1 MLKKKNLWRG
11 LTMVFALLL
20 AVSMM
25 AGNILELYRT
35 SVDAFLGT
43 RSTQT
48 VTEQSDDE
56 SDAWTYKS
64 EFTTAKEAYEGFKD
78 FAIEASQETFAL
90 LKNENGALPLAK
102 DAKITMLGVRSYAPV
117 YGNSGG
123 SVPDGKSTVQIF
135 DAFTERGFQL
145 NPETLA
151 AYEAFF
157 ADKEWTKP
165 QFGGGILPAYAEI
178 TAYDDP
184 HELTLDE
191 LKQLNPDFESKYT
204 EYGDAAIVVVSR
216 VGGEAGA
223 YYPGEEGLADG
234 VHTVN
239 GNILSLSDEEMAM
252 IEEAKANFDKV
263 IVLVNAAN
271 PMEISNLEEDPDID
285 AILWVGY
292 PGAYGFYG
300 VADVLN
306 GTVAPSAHLGDTFVK
321 NGALAPAMQ
330 NFGNIPW
337 ANASDF
343 AEGTSVNS
351 YLIETEGIY
360 TGYRYYETRYADIVL
375 GNGGA
380 NASAGTYANAD
391 GTVAASDGT
400 WSYDNEV
407 VYPFGYGMSYTT
419 FEQTLDSVVITGDKR
434 TATVTVTTTNTGDV
448 AGKAVVQLYAS
459 APYTDYDKQ
468 NGIEKSALQLMDYEK
483 TNTLQPGESQTITM
497 NVDMSLLASYD
508 SQNAKTFIVDPG
520 DYYFAIGSDA
530 HDALNNILAAQGKT
544 TADGMTADGDA
555 SKTYQWTWD
564 GAVDADTFSVSKAGV
579 EITNAVSDGDY
590 SMDIN
595 TFIPGTATY
604 LSRSDWDGTF
614 PTTITGL
621 KAEGR
626 LATLLANDFIDIK
639 TDEDTSD
646 IVFGDTTSTLT
657 LNDLKGADFDDPRW
671 DELVGKVTI
680 DEFLNFASNAFH
692 NIQNIDSVGLLQY
705 AADDGPNGS
714 DSHYLTEG
722 SYQGTPYADAADYD
736 YGTRVGP
743 TPENIA
749 YSWNKEL
756 AYRVGEITLG
766 ESTLVLN
773 LPIMIGPG
781 MNIHRHGYNARGAEY
796 YSEDPVLSGYTG
808 SAVVQGAQ
816 SKGTLVNIKH
826 AAFNDQEINRSGIAV
841 FMTEQK
847 ARELELRNLQQAFE
861 GNGKPASFEADPSRD
876 DTYTVGALG
885 VMSSYNRIG
894 AVASSANAGVQ
905 VQIMR
910 NEWGFKG
917 YNVTDFTGVTLH
929 GCDVKT
935 RDAFANMDIAGYNYG
950 IYRYE
955 HDLKKYPDRLILGS
969 ETFCSD
975 AYRFRELAKKE
986 PRLIGD
992 FVWAGMDYLGEVMVG
1007 SWEYADNAPRF
1018 DGGLGW
1024 VSAGSGRIDLTGK
1037 PLGEALYTRVA
1048 LEQAEGPFLA
1058 VRPVNHTGD
1067 KHSPSAWKMTD
1078 AMTSWTWPGCEGK
1091 QAEVE
1096 VYARAASAALVLNG
1110 KEIARK
1116 NAKNDCLF
1124 RFRCAYQPGTLEAV
1138 AYNAAGQ
1145 ETGRCAL
1152 TTAGPATELRA
1163 EPEEAVLRPG
1173 QLCYIRLRYTDQ
1185 NGVLKPTVRE
1195 PIRVHVTG
1203 GRLLALGNACPFNL
1217 QGYRTSQTA
1226 PYWGEAM
1233 AIVEAGTEGCV
1244 TLQADSAVGSAVAA
1258 VQVHKE

>member
-1 MLKKKNLWRG
+1 MAKKNRPKKSK
-11 LTMVFALLL
+11 ALVVWAIVTVIVLL
-20 AVSMM
+20 ADCVGNYLVVGLPGNMNSLLDKPM
-25 AGNILELYRT
+25 AAIGEAIDFKLSAGELGGLMDTLFGSQRPIYSDEVT
-35 SVDAFLGT
+35 SVYPTQKATNKAEAFANAQEVNLKLA
-43 RSTQT
+43 
-48 VTEQSDDE
+48 E
-56 SDAWTYKS
+56 
-64 EFTTAKEAYEGFKD
+64 EGFV
-78 FAIEASQETFAL
+78 L
-90 LKNENGALPLAK
+90 LKNENAALPMNKGARISVFSKNSVNLSYGGSGSGGFDTSNNK
-102 DAKITMLGVRSYAPV
+102 NLYESLNDAGFVTNPTLKRFYESSQSGSVRTANSSDLDNGDNQKIATAETPQSKYTDAVKNSYADYSDAALV
-117 YGNSGG
+117 VITRIGG
-123 SVPDGKSTVQIF
+123 EGFDLPRYQGDSEGAVSVDSHYLELDQNEIDLLTAVTDGTFKRVVVVFNTPSSFEATF
-135 DAFTERGFQL
+135 LKDSAY
-145 NPETLA
+145 A
-151 AYEAFF
+151 AF
-157 ADKEWTKP
+157 ADKIDAAVWIGFT
-165 QFGGGILPAYAEI
+165 GSNGI
-178 TAYDDP
+178 TA
-184 HELTLDE
+184 L
-191 LKQLNPDFESKYT
+191 
-204 EYGDAAIVVVSR
+204 
-216 VGGEAGA
+216 GE
-223 YYPGEEGLADG
+223 
-234 VHTVN
+234 
-239 GNILSLSDEEMAM
+239 I
-252 IEEAKANFDKV
+252 
-263 IVLVNAAN
+263 
-271 PMEISNLEEDPDID
+271 
-285 AILWVGY
+285 
-292 PGAYGFYG
+292 
-300 VADVLN
+300 LN
-306 GTVAPSAHLGDTFVK
+306 GDVNPSGRLVDTWAADFTKNPSFV
-321 NGALAPAMQ
+321 
-330 NFGNIPW
+330 NFGTGCLP
-337 ANASDF
+337 DTTDKYD
-343 AEGTSVNS
+343 GGMYYSVD
-351 YLIETEGIY
+351 YEEGIY
-360 TGYRYYETRYADIVL
+360 VGYRYYETRGETDGEDWY
-375 GNGGA
+375 NA
-380 NASAGTYANAD
+380 N
-391 GTVAASDGT
+391 
-400 WSYDNEV
+400 V

-459 APYTDYDKQ
+459 APHTDYDKQ

-929 GCDVKT
+929 ASPKESILAGTTAFCGFGKDDSITYWNADALKGDRTMLLAIKQNIHYLLYALANSAAMNGVNSTT
-935 RDAFANMDIAGYNYG
+935 RTISVMTWWRMTYRVCIYGFAALTALCALLY
-950 IYRYE
+950 
-955 HDLKKYPDRLILGS
+955 
-969 ETFCSD
+969 
-975 AYRFRELAKKE
+975 
-986 PRLIGD
+986 
-992 FVWAGMDYLGEVMVG
+992 V
-1007 SWEYADNAPRF
+1007 
-1018 DGGLGW
+1018 
-1024 VSAGSGRIDLTGK
+1024 VSAVKSKKQKTAK
-1037 PLGEALYTRVA
+1037 EA
-1048 LEQAEGPFLA
+1048 
-1058 VRPVNHTGD
+1058 
-1067 KHSPSAWKMTD
+1067 
-1078 AMTSWTWPGCEGK
+1078 
-1091 QAEVE
+1091 
-1096 VYARAASAALVLNG
+1096 
-1110 KEIARK
+1110 
-1116 NAKNDCLF
+1116 
-1124 RFRCAYQPGTLEAV
+1124 
-1138 AYNAAGQ
+1138 
-1145 ETGRCAL
+1145 
-1152 TTAGPATELRA
+1152 
-1163 EPEEAVLRPG
+1163 
-1173 QLCYIRLRYTDQ
+1173 
-1185 NGVLKPTVRE
+1185 
-1195 PIRVHVTG
+1195 
-1203 GRLLALGNACPFNL
+1203 
-1217 QGYRTSQTA
+1217 
-1226 PYWGEAM
+1226 
-1233 AIVEAGTEGCV
+1233 
-1244 TLQADSAVGSAVAA
+1244 
-1258 VQVHKE
+1258 